1 LDSLDDFERWGGDC
15 AYVFPRGYR
24 RERWSYQR
32 IAGVAYQFARELAAR
47 NIVKGDA
54 VLLWSPNCAEWVA
67 AFLGCALCGVI
78 AVPVDDAAS
87 PDFAQR
93 ISAQVRTKLVL
104 CPRERAAFFEK
115 LEGGV
120 AENVPCGD
128 GASPRPSDAK
138 PRFHT
143 DKILTIDPVDLAA
156 AVAARPAERFRPAQI
171 QPSDPLEI
179 VFTSGTT
186 AEPKGVVL
194 THANVVGNLAP
205 IQIEIKK
212 YLKYERLVHPIRFLN
227 LLPLSHVFGQFLGI
241 FLPPLLGATV
251 VFENTFNPTEVMA
264 TIRRERVSVL
274 VAVPRMIE
282 SLKQK
287 IERDLDGGFASL
299 CGGGALPR
307 QDGAEPRHHTKFS
320 ARYAA
325 AENQHFLRRW
335 WTFRDLR
342 RRFGWKFWAIISG
355 GAALDRETEEFWH
368 RLGYAVVQGYGLT
381 ETTSLI
387 SLNHPFHTSRGSI
400 GKVLPGRE
408 IKLAEDGEIL
418 VRGSGV
424 ASGYWNGRELQPVV
438 READEGWY
446 RTGDLGA
453 LDEQGNLFFKGR
465 KKEVIVTPAG
475 MNIYPEDLE
484 AALRSQKEVQD
495 CVVVGLERGGNAEP
509 CAVLILRDQ
518 TPDASAV
525 SPSAVAQAIVERAN
539 QTLAEYQRMR
549 TWFVWPEE
557 DFPRSSTQKPRR
569 NVIRDA
575 VEAALRGQAPANA
588 ASPLSELLTRITGR
602 NVQNMHNLTPDATL
616 ESGLGLSSLERVEL
630 LSALEDRY
638 QVDLSETK
646 FANAATVGDLEKLLQ
661 SSRSVVGRQSL
672 VVGKTPERLATDDQR
687 LTGAPRDPEFQR
699 REFHSPAFHYPRWA
713 LRWPTTWVRLA
724 SHYLLA
730 RPAVLLLGWPRVT
743 GRENL
748 RGVSGPLLVISNHVA
763 DVDVGFI
770 QFALPARIRHKLA
783 TATRGEALEILRSP
797 GPSATV
803 DRRALDRRA
812 LDRRALDRPWLRR
825 IYDRL
830 QWTLGVALLNLFP
843 LPRQSGFRKSFA
855 YAGEAVD
862 RGYSVLVFPEGKHT
876 EDGKLCPFRTGVGLL
891 ANNLRI
897 PILPMR
903 IDGLFEIK
911 HAGKKYA
918 APGKIQVRIGK
929 PMQFAPET
937 NPEEI
942 ARALQKAVESLAG

>member
-1 LDSLDDFERWGGDC
+1 VLDSLDDFERWGRDKDNDR

-32 IAGVAYQFARELAAR
+32 VAGVAYQFARELEAR
-47 NIVKGDA
+47 NVTRGDA

-78 AVPVDDAAS
+78 AVPIDDAAS
-87 PDFAQR
+87 SDFARR
-93 ISAQVRTKLVL
+93 ISTQVRTKLVL
-104 CPRERAAFFEK
+104 CPRERAPIFDAAAEK
-115 LEGGV
+115 I
-120 AENVPCGD
+120 P
-128 GASPRPSDAK
+128 
-138 PRFHT
+138 
-143 DKILTIDPVDLAA
+143 TIDPADLATA
-156 AVAARPAERFRPAQI
+156 IAERLAERFRPVQI

-194 THANVVGNLAP
+194 SHANVVGNLAP
-205 IQIEIKK
+205 IETEIRK

-251 VFENTFNPTEVMA
+251 VFENTFKPTEVMT

-287 IERDLDGGFASL
+287 IERDLDGGFRS
-299 CGGGALPR
+299 GGGKNFA
-307 QDGAEPRHHTKFS
+307 

-325 AENQHFLRRW
+325 AESQHFLRRW
-335 WTFRDLR
+335 WTFRDLHR
-342 RRFGWKFWAIISG
+342 QFGWKFWAIISG

-408 IKLAEDGEIL
+408 IKLADDGEIL

-424 ASGYWNGRELQPVV
+424 ASGYWNGRELQPVA
-438 READEGWY
+438 RSEDAGWY

-484 AALRSQKEVQD
+484 AALRGQKEVRD

-509 CAVLILRDQ
+509 CAVLILRDRNFNVQ
-518 TPDASAV
+518 AVDAKAIDQKTIDV
-525 SPSAVAQAIVERAN
+525 KAIVQRAN
-539 QTLAEYQRMR
+539 ETLAEYQRTR

-575 VEAALRGQAPANA
+575 VEAGLRGQALANA
-588 ASPLSELLTRITGR
+588 ASPLSELVTRITGR
-602 NVQNMHNLTPDATL
+602 SIQNMQNLTPDANL

-638 QVDLSETK
+638 QVDLSETE

-661 SSRSVVGRQSL
+661 SERGARS
-672 VVGKTPERLATDDQR
+672 K
-687 LTGAPRDPEFQR
+687 
-699 REFHSPAFHYPRWA
+699 FHDSGFHYPHWA
-713 LRWPTTWVRLA
+713 LRWPDIWLRLA

-730 RPAVLLLGWPRVT
+730 RPAVFLLGWPRVT

-748 RGVSGPLLVISNHVA
+748 RCVRGPLLVISNHVA

-770 QFALPARIRHKLA
+770 QTALPARIRHKLA
-783 TATRGEALEILRSP
+783 TATGGEALEKLRSP
-797 GPSATV
+797 DPERV
-803 DRRALDRRA
+803 
-812 LDRRALDRPWLRR
+812 WLRR
-825 IYDRL
+825 IYNRV
-830 QWTLGVALLNLFP
+830 QWTFGVALLNLFP

-862 RGYSVLVFPEGKHT
+862 RGYSVLVFPEGRHT
-876 EDGKLCPFRTGVGLL
+876 EDGKLRPFRTGVGLL

-911 HAGKKYA
+911 NAGKKFA

-929 PMQFAPET
+929 PMQFAPESD
-937 NPEEI
+937 PEEI
-942 ARALQKAVESLAG
+942 ARTLQNAVEDL

>member
-1 LDSLDDFERWGGDC
+1 MDDFERWGDDC

-24 RERWSYQR
+24 HERWSYQR
-32 IAGVAYQFARELAAR
+32 VARVAYQFAHELEGR
-47 NIVKGDA
+47 HIGKGDA
-54 VLLWSPNCAEWVA
+54 VLLWSPNSAEWVA
-67 AFLGCALCGVI
+67 AFLGCALCGGL
-78 AVPVDDAAS
+78 AVPIDDAAS
-87 PDFAQR
+87 PDFARR
-93 ISAQVRTKLVL
+93 ISAQVRTRLVV
-104 CPRERAAFFEK
+104 CPRERAAIF
-115 LEGGV
+115 G
-120 AENVPCGD
+120 
-128 GASPRPSDAK
+128 
-138 PRFHT
+138 
-143 DKILTIDPVDLAA
+143 TIETIAPADLAG
-156 AVAARPAERFRPAQI
+156 AVAAHPSERFRSVAI

-194 THANVVGNLAP
+194 THANVVGNLVP
-205 IQIEIKK
+205 IETEIRK

-241 FLPPLLGATV
+241 FLPPLLGGTV
-251 VFENTFNPTEVMA
+251 VFDNTFNPTEVMA

-287 IERDLDGGFASL
+287 IERDLDDRAGHGSGRENFA
-299 CGGGALPR
+299 
-307 QDGAEPRHHTKFS
+307 

-325 AENQHFLRRW
+325 AKNQHFLLRW

-342 RRFGWKFWAIISG
+342 RQFGWKFWAMISG

-368 RLGYAVVQGYGLT
+368 RLGYAVIQGYGLT

-424 ASGYWNGRELQPVV
+424 ASGYWNGRELQPV
-438 READEGWY
+438 ASKDDEGWY

-484 AALRSQKEVQD
+484 GALRAQKEVRD

-509 CAVLILRDQ
+509 CAVLILRDR
-518 TPDASAV
+518 TPDTSAV
-525 SPSAVAQAIVERAN
+525 VAHNVDDDGKAIVQRAN
-539 QTLAEYQRMR
+539 ETLADYQRMR

-557 DFPRSSTQKPRR
+557 DFPRSATQKPRR

-575 VEAALRGQAPANA
+575 VESTFRGQAVAST
-588 ASPLSELLTRITGR
+588 ASPLSDLLARITGR
-602 NVQNMHNLTPDATL
+602 SVQNLTPDVNL
-616 ESGLGLSSLERVEL
+616 ENGLGLSSLERVDL

-638 QVDLSETK
+638 QIDLSETK
-646 FANAATVGDLEKLLQ
+646 FANAATVGDLEKLL
-661 SSRSVVGRQSL
+661 RGERDARGSL
-672 VVGKTPERLATDDQR
+672 
-687 LTGAPRDPEFQR
+687 GAPRDPALQH
-699 REFHSPAFHYPRWA
+699 RESRSPAFHYPGWT
-713 LRWPTTWVRLA
+713 LRWPTTWLRLA

-730 RPAVLLLGWPRVT
+730 RPAMFLLGWPRIT

-748 RGVSGPLLVISNHVA
+748 RGVRGPLLVISNHIT
-763 DVDVGFI
+763 DVDIGFI
-770 QFALPARIRHKLA
+770 QTALPSRLRHKLA
-783 TATRGEALEILRSP
+783 TATGGEALEMLRSP
-797 GPSATV
+797 GPG
-803 DRRALDRRA
+803 
-812 LDRRALDRPWLRR
+812 RPWFRR

-843 LPRQSGFRKSFA
+843 LPRQSGFRRSFA

-876 EDGKLCPFRTGVGLL
+876 TDGELLPFRTGAGLL

-911 HAGKKYA
+911 NAGKKFA

-929 PMQFAPET
+929 PVQFPPET
-937 NPEEI
+937 DPAEI
-942 ARALQKAVESLAG
+942 ARSLQKAVEEL

>member
-1 LDSLDDFERWGGDC
+1 MDSLDDFERWGGDC

-24 RERWSYQR
+24 SERWSYQR
-32 IAGVAYQFARELAAR
+32 VAEVAYQFAHELQAR
-47 NIVKGDA
+47 NIGKGDA

-78 AVPVDDAAS
+78 AVPIDDGAS
-87 PDFAQR
+87 PDFARR
-93 ISAQVRTKLVL
+93 ISTQVRTRLVL
-104 CPRERAAFFEK
+104 CPRERGPIFDG
-115 LEGGV
+115 LV
-120 AENVPCGD
+120 AEKVVTKV
-128 GASPRPSDAK
+128 ASGVV
-138 PRFHT
+138 
-143 DKILTIDPVDLAA
+143 TIDPADLAA
-156 AVAARPAERFRPAQI
+156 VVAEHPAERFRPAQI

-205 IQIEIKK
+205 IETEIRK

-241 FLPPLLGATV
+241 FLPPLLGGTV

-282 SLKQK
+282 SLQQK
-287 IERDLDGGFASL
+287 IERDLIDSKYDSGGRENFAV
-299 CGGGALPR
+299 
-307 QDGAEPRHHTKFS
+307 
-320 ARYAA
+320 RYAA
-325 AENQHFLRRW
+325 AKSQHFLRRW

-342 RRFGWKFWAIISG
+342 RQFGWKFWAVISG

-408 IKLAEDGEIL
+408 IKLGEDGEIL

-424 ASGYWNGRELQPVV
+424 ASGYWNGHELQPV
-438 READEGWY
+438 ASDEGWY

-484 AALRSQKEVQD
+484 AALRGQKEVRD

-509 CAVLILRDQ
+509 CAVLILRDRDA
-518 TPDASAV
+518 DASG
-525 SPSAVAQAIVERAN
+525 VAAQDTTVQNIVHRAN
-539 QTLAEYQRMR
+539 ETLAEYQRMR

-575 VEAALRGQAPANA
+575 VEAGLRGQALENA

-602 NVQNMHNLTPDATL
+602 AARSLMPDANL

-646 FANAATVGDLEKLLQ
+646 FATAATVGDLEKLLQ
-661 SSRSVVGRQSL
+661 GERGARRQL
-672 VVGKTPERLATDDQR
+672 HELHTP
-687 LTGAPRDPEFQR
+687 G
-699 REFHSPAFHYPRWA
+699 FHYHYHYPRWA
-713 LRWPTTWVRLA
+713 LRWPTTWARLA

-730 RPAVLLLGWPRVT
+730 RPAVFLLGWPRVS

-748 RGVSGPLLVISNHVA
+748 RGVRGPLLVVSNHIA
-763 DVDVGFI
+763 DVDIGFI
-770 QFALPARIRHKLA
+770 QFALPARLRHKLA
-783 TATRGEALEILRSP
+783 TATRGEALEALRSP
-797 GPSATV
+797 GP
-803 DRRALDRRA
+803 
-812 LDRRALDRPWLRR
+812 DRPWFRR
-825 IYDRL
+825 ICDRV

-862 RGYSVLVFPEGKHT
+862 RGYSVLVFPEGKYT
-876 EDGKLCPFRTGVGLL
+876 EDGKLCPFRSGVGLL

-911 HAGKKYA
+911 KAGKKFA
-918 APGKIQVRIGK
+918 TPGKIQVRIGK
-929 PMQFAPET
+929 PVEFAPESD
-937 NPEEI
+937 PEEI
-942 ARALQKAVESLAG
+942 ARALQKAVENL

>member
-1 LDSLDDFERWGGDC
+1 MRASVLDSLDDFERWGSDC

-24 RERWSYQR
+24 RERWSYR
-32 IAGVAYQFARELAAR
+32 RVAGVAYQFARELQAR
-47 NIVKGDA
+47 NIAKGDA
-54 VLLWSPNCAEWVA
+54 VLLWSENCAEWVA

-87 PDFAQR
+87 PDLARR
-93 ISAQVRTKLVL
+93 IRAQVRTRLVL
-104 CPRERAAFFEK
+104 CPRERATVFED
-115 LEGGV
+115 V
-120 AENVPCGD
+120 AGI
-128 GASPRPSDAK
+128 A
-138 PRFHT
+138 
-143 DKILTIDPVDLAA
+143 IIDPADLAG
-156 AVAARPAERFRPAQI
+156 AVTEHPAERFRPGEI

-205 IQIEIKK
+205 IETEIRK

-241 FLPPLLGATV
+241 FLPPLLGGTV
-251 VFENTFNPTEVMA
+251 VFENTFNPTEIMA
-264 TIRRERVSVL
+264 TIRRARVSVL

-287 IERDLDGGFASL
+287 IERDLGGDFPGDFA
-299 CGGGALPR
+299 G
-307 QDGAEPRHHTKFS
+307 
-320 ARYAA
+320 RYSAA
-325 AENQHFLRRW
+325 ASQPFLRRW

-342 RRFGWKFWAIISG
+342 RRFGWKFWAMISG

-368 RLGYAVVQGYGLT
+368 RLGYAVIQGYGLT

-408 IKLAEDGEIL
+408 VKLADDGEIL

-424 ASGYWNGRELQPVV
+424 ASGYLKDGEMHAVV
-438 READEGWY
+438 QKEDQGWY

-484 AALRSQKEVQD
+484 AALRRQREVKD
-495 CVVVGLERGGNAEP
+495 CVVVGRERGGNAEP
-509 CAVLILRDQ
+509 CAVLILRGR
-518 TPDASAV
+518 DASE
-525 SPSAVAQAIVERAN
+525 SAAAAQATVVQDIVQRAN
-539 QTLAEYQRMR
+539 ETLAEYQRMR
-549 TWFVWPEE
+549 SWLVWPEE
-557 DFPRSSTQKPRR
+557 DFPRSATQKSRR

-575 VEAALRGQAPANA
+575 VEAAFAGRATA
-588 ASPLSELLTRITGR
+588 ADRSIRSTRPLAELLTRITGR
-602 NVQNMHNLTPDATL
+602 APHNLTPDANL

-638 QVDLSETK
+638 QVDLSGTEFETK

-661 SSRSVVGRQSL
+661 GEQS
-672 VVGKTPERLATDDQR
+672 A
-687 LTGAPRDPEFQR
+687 R
-699 REFHSPAFHYPRWA
+699 RIHYPLFHYPLWT
-713 LRWPTTWVRLA
+713 LRWPTTWLRLA

-730 RPAVLLLGWPRVT
+730 RPAMLLLGWPRVT

-748 RGVSGPLLVISNHVA
+748 RGVRGPLLVISNHIT
-763 DVDVGFI
+763 DVDVGFV
-770 QFALPARIRHKLA
+770 QTALPARIRHKLA
-783 TATRGEALEILRSP
+783 TATGGEALEALRSP
-797 GPSATV
+797 AP
-803 DRRALDRRA
+803 DRR
-812 LDRRALDRPWLRR
+812 WLAR
-825 IYDRL
+825 IYDRV

-855 YAGEAVD
+855 YAGETVD
-862 RGYSVLVFPEGKHT
+862 HGYSVLVFPEGKHT
-876 EDGKLCPFRTGVGLL
+876 QDGKLLPFRSGVGLL

-911 HAGKKYA
+911 NAGKRFA

-929 PMQFAPET
+929 PIQFAPET
-937 NPEEI
+937 DPEEI
-942 ARALQKAVESLAG
+942 ARALKETVENI

>member
-1 LDSLDDFERWGGDC
+1 VRASLLDSLDDFERWGNDI

-32 IAGVAYQFARELAAR
+32 VAAAAYQFARELQAR
-47 NIVKGDA
+47 DIVKGDA

-78 AVPVDDAAS
+78 AVPVDDATS
-87 PDFAQR
+87 PDFARR
-93 ISAQVRTKLVL
+93 ISLQVRTKVVL
-104 CPRERAAFFEK
+104 CPRERASVFDEQATE
-115 LEGGV
+115 
-120 AENVPCGD
+120 AI
-128 GASPRPSDAK
+128 A
-138 PRFHT
+138 
-143 DKILTIDPVDLAA
+143 TIDPADLASMIA
-156 AVAARPAERFRPAQI
+156 PHLSQRFRPVEI

-194 THANVVGNLAP
+194 THANVVGNLVP
-205 IQIEIKK
+205 IETEMRK
-212 YLKYERLVHPIRFLN
+212 YLKYERPVHPIRFLN
-227 LLPLSHVFGQFLGI
+227 LLPLSHVFGQFLGVFI
-241 FLPPLLGATV
+241 PPLMGGTV

-287 IERDLDGGFASL
+287 VERDLDDSSDGGRGRANFA
-299 CGGGALPR
+299 
-307 QDGAEPRHHTKFS
+307 
-320 ARYAA
+320 ARYGAA
-325 AENQHFLRRW
+325 RSQHFLRRW

-342 RRFGWKFWAIISG
+342 RHFGWKLWAIISG

-408 IKLAEDGEIL
+408 IRLADDGEIL

-424 ASGYWNGRELQPVV
+424 ASGYWNGRELQPVA
-438 READEGWY
+438 RSEDEGWY

-453 LDEQGNLFFKGR
+453 LDSDGNLFFKGR

-475 MNIYPEDLE
+475 MNVYPEDLE
-484 AALRSQKEVQD
+484 AALRQQREVRD
-495 CVVVGLERGGNAEP
+495 CVVVGRDRGGNAEP
-509 CAVLILRDQ
+509 CAVLILRD
-518 TPDASAV
+518 DASD
-525 SPSAVAQAIVERAN
+525 PKAIVARAN
-539 QTLAEYQRMR
+539 ETLAEYQRLR
-549 TWFVWPEE
+549 SWFVWPEE

-569 NVIRDA
+569 NLIRDT
-575 VEAALRGQAPANA
+575 VETALA
-588 ASPLSELLTRITGR
+588 ASAAGAGEGARSTQLLTELVTRITGR
-602 NVQNMHNLTPDATL
+602 STPALSPDANL

-638 QVDLSETK
+638 QVDLSETQ
-646 FANAATVGDLEKLLQ
+646 FANAATVGDLEKLLHAGRDAHSALHDPGSQ
-661 SSRSVVGRQSL
+661 PVGGAQ
-672 VVGKTPERLATDDQR
+672 ATAIR
-687 LTGAPRDPEFQR
+687 
-699 REFHSPAFHYPRWA
+699 SPAFQSRGFHYPRWA
-713 LRWPTTWVRLA
+713 LRRPTTWLRLA

-730 RPAVLLLGWPRVT
+730 RPAVFLLGWPRIT

-748 RGVSGPLLVISNHVA
+748 RGVRGPLLVVSNHID

-770 QFALPARIRHKLA
+770 QTALPARIRHKLA
-783 TATRGEALEILRSP
+783 TATGGEALESLRSP
-797 GPSATV
+797 GP
-803 DRRALDRRA
+803 
-812 LDRRALDRPWLRR
+812 DRPWFGR
-825 IYDRL
+825 IYDRF
-830 QWTLGVALLNLFP
+830 QWTLGVGLLNLFP
-843 LPRQSGFRKSFA
+843 LPRRSGFRKSFA

-862 RGYSVLVFPEGKHT
+862 RGYSVLVFPEGRHT
-876 EDGKLCPFRTGVGLL
+876 EDGKLRPFRNGVGLL
-891 ANNLRI
+891 ASNLRI

-911 HAGKKYA
+911 KAGKKFS

-929 PMQFAPET
+929 PIQFAPET
-937 NPEEI
+937 DPEEI
-942 ARALQKAVESLAG
+942 ALALRDAVERL

>member
-1 LDSLDDFERWGGDC
+1 MLDSLDDFERWGKDDDC

-32 IAGVAYQFARELAAR
+32 VAGVAYQFARELEAR
-47 NIVKGDA
+47 NIAKGDA

-78 AVPVDDAAS
+78 AVPIDDAAS
-87 PDFAQR
+87 PDFARR
-93 ISAQVRTKLVL
+93 ISAQVRTRLVL
-104 CPRERAAFFEK
+104 CPRERASIFDGPAEK
-115 LEGGV
+115 IV
-120 AENVPCGD
+120 
-128 GASPRPSDAK
+128 
-138 PRFHT
+138 
-143 DKILTIDPVDLAA
+143 TIDPVDLEA
-156 AVAARPAERFRPAQI
+156 AVAERRAERFRPAQI

-205 IQIEIKK
+205 IEAEIRK

-251 VFENTFNPTEVMA
+251 VFENTFNPTEVMT

-287 IERDLDGGFASL
+287 IERDLDGGFGSSENFA
-299 CGGGALPR
+299 
-307 QDGAEPRHHTKFS
+307 

-325 AENQHFLRRW
+325 AERQHFLRRW

-342 RRFGWKFWAIISG
+342 RQFGWKFWAMISG

-408 IKLAEDGEIL
+408 IKLADDGEIL

-424 ASGYWNGRELQPVV
+424 ASSYWNGRELQPVA
-438 READEGWY
+438 RSEDEGWY

-484 AALRSQKEVQD
+484 AALRGQKEVRD

-509 CAVLILRDQ
+509 CAVLILRDR
-518 TPDASAV
+518 DFN
-525 SPSAVAQAIVERAN
+525 AQPVDKETVDVKAIVQRAN
-539 QTLAEYQRMR
+539 EVLAEYQRMR
-549 TWFVWPEE
+549 AWFVWPDE

-569 NVIRDA
+569 NLIRES

-588 ASPLSELLTRITGR
+588 AGPLSELLTRITGR
-602 NVQNMHNLTPDATL
+602 SAQNMQNLTPDANL

-638 QVDLSETK
+638 QVDLSETE

-661 SSRSVVGRQSL
+661 GNRGERGEIHSS
-672 VVGKTPERLATDDQR
+672 
-687 LTGAPRDPEFQR
+687 
-699 REFHSPAFHYPRWA
+699 AFHYPRWA
-713 LRWPTTWVRLA
+713 LRWPTTWLRLA

-730 RPAVLLLGWPRVT
+730 RPAVFLLGWPRVI

-748 RGVSGPLLVISNHVA
+748 RGIHGPLLVISNHVA

-770 QFALPARIRHKLA
+770 QTALPARIRHKLA
-783 TATRGEALEILRSP
+783 TATGGEALEKLRSP
-797 GPSATV
+797 GPERV
-803 DRRALDRRA
+803 
-812 LDRRALDRPWLRR
+812 WLRR
-825 IYDRL
+825 LYDRV

-843 LPRQSGFRKSFA
+843 LPREFGFRKSFA

-876 EDGKLCPFRTGVGLL
+876 EDGKIRRFRTGVGLL

-911 HAGKKYA
+911 NAGKKFA
-918 APGKIQVRIGK
+918 APGKIQVSIGE
-929 PMQFAPET
+929 PVQFAPESD
-937 NPEEI
+937 PEEI
-942 ARALQKAVESLAG
+942 ARALQKAVEDL

>member
-1 LDSLDDFERWGGDC
+1 VRASLLDSLDDFERWGGDP

-24 RERWSYQR
+24 RERWSYR
-32 IAGVAYQFARELAAR
+32 RVVALAYQFARELDAR
-47 NIVKGDA
+47 NIAKGGA

-67 AFLGCALCGVI
+67 AFLGCAVCGVI
-78 AVPVDDAAS
+78 AVPIDDAAS
-87 PDFAQR
+87 PDFARR
-93 ISAQVRTKLVL
+93 IGGQVRTRLVL
-104 CPRERAAFFEK
+104 CPRERAPIFDGLAEK
-115 LEGGV
+115 I
-120 AENVPCGD
+120 A
-128 GASPRPSDAK
+128 
-138 PRFHT
+138 
-143 DKILTIDPVDLAA
+143 TIDPTDLAA
-156 AVAARPAERFRPAQI
+156 AIAERPTERFRPAQI
-171 QPSDPLEI
+171 QPSDSLEI

-194 THANVVGNLAP
+194 SHANVVGNLVP
-205 IQIEIKK
+205 IETEIRK

-287 IERDLDGGFASL
+287 IERDLDGGFRS
-299 CGGGALPR
+299 GGSKDFA
-307 QDGAEPRHHTKFS
+307 

-325 AENQHFLRRW
+325 AKSQHFLRRW

-342 RRFGWKFWAIISG
+342 RQFGWKFWAMISG

-400 GKVLPGRE
+400 GKILPGRE
-408 IKLAEDGEIL
+408 IKLADDGEIL

-424 ASGYWNGRELQPVV
+424 ASGYWNGRELQPVT
-438 READEGWY
+438 RSEDEGWY

-453 LDEQGNLFFKGR
+453 LDGQGNLFFKGR

-484 AALRSQKEVQD
+484 AALRGQKEVRD

-509 CAVLILRDQ
+509 CAVLILRDRNSDAQ
-518 TPDASAV
+518 TADV
-525 SPSAVAQAIVERAN
+525 KTIMQRAN
-539 QTLAEYQRMR
+539 ETLAEYQRMR
-549 TWFVWPEE
+549 AWFVWPDE

-575 VEAALRGQAPANA
+575 VEAGLRGQALANA
-588 ASPLSELLTRITGR
+588 ASPLSELLTQITGR
-602 NVQNMHNLTPDATL
+602 SIQNMQNLTPDANL

-638 QVDLSETK
+638 QVDLSETE
-646 FANAATVGDLEKLLQ
+646 FANVATVGDVEKLLQ
-661 SSRSVVGRQSL
+661 GERGTRSKLHDSG
-672 VVGKTPERLATDDQR
+672 
-687 LTGAPRDPEFQR
+687 
-699 REFHSPAFHYPRWA
+699 FHYPRWA
-713 LRWPTTWVRLA
+713 LRWPTTWLRLA
-724 SHYLLA
+724 SHYLLV
-730 RPAVLLLGWPRVT
+730 RPAVFLLGWPRVT

-748 RGVSGPLLVISNHVA
+748 RGICGPLLVISNHVA

-770 QFALPARIRHKLA
+770 QTALPARIRHKLA
-783 TATRGEALEILRSP
+783 TAAGGEALEKLHSP
-797 GPSATV
+797 GPE
-803 DRRALDRRA
+803 RA
-812 LDRRALDRPWLRR
+812 WLRR
-825 IYDRL
+825 LYDRV

-843 LPRQSGFRKSFA
+843 LPRESGFRKSFA

-862 RGYSVLVFPEGKHT
+862 RGYSVVVFPEGKHT
-876 EDGKLCPFRTGVGLL
+876 EDGKLRPFRTGVGLL

-897 PILPMR
+897 PVLPMR

-911 HAGKKYA
+911 NAGKKFA
-918 APGKIQVRIGK
+918 APGKIHVRIGK
-929 PMQFAPET
+929 PVQFPPQSD
-937 NPEEI
+937 PEEI
-942 ARALQKAVESLAG
+942 VRVSQRAVEGL

>member
-1 LDSLDDFERWGGDC
+1 VRASLLDSLDDFERWGGDC

-32 IAGVAYQFARELAAR
+32 VAGVAYQFARELEAR
-47 NIVKGDA
+47 HIAKGDA
-54 VLLWSPNCAEWVA
+54 VLLWSPNCVEWVA

-87 PDFAQR
+87 PDFARR
-93 ISAQVRTKLVL
+93 ISAQVRTRLVL
-104 CPRERAAFFEK
+104 CPSERAAIFDGLVTEK
-115 LEGGV
+115 IV
-120 AENVPCGD
+120 A
-128 GASPRPSDAK
+128 
-138 PRFHT
+138 
-143 DKILTIDPVDLAA
+143 IDPVDLAA
-156 AVAARPAERFRPAQI
+156 AVAQHPAERFRPAQI

-186 AEPKGVVL
+186 AGPKGVML
-194 THANVVGNLAP
+194 THANVVGNLVP
-205 IQIEIKK
+205 IEAEIGK

-287 IERDLDGGFASL
+287 IERDLEDSVDGSSARENFA
-299 CGGGALPR
+299 
-307 QDGAEPRHHTKFS
+307 
-320 ARYAA
+320 ARYATA
-325 AENQHFLRRW
+325 ANQHFLRRW

-342 RRFGWKFWAIISG
+342 RQFGWKFWAMISG

-408 IKLAEDGEIL
+408 VRLAEDGEIL

-424 ASGYWNGRELQPVV
+424 ASGYWNGRELQPV
-438 READEGWY
+438 ADDSGWY
-446 RTGDLGA
+446 CTGDLGA

-484 AALRSQKEVQD
+484 AALRQQKEVRD

-509 CAVLILRDQ
+509 CAVLILRDR
-518 TPDASAV
+518 DADA
-525 SPSAVAQAIVERAN
+525 AGVAALDITVQNIVQRAN
-539 QTLAEYQRMR
+539 ETLAEYQRVR

-557 DFPRSSTQKPRR
+557 DFPRSATQKPRR
-569 NVIRDA
+569 NAIRDA
-575 VEAALRGQAPANA
+575 VEASLRGQAGASA
-588 ASPLSELLTRITGR
+588 ASPLAELLTRITGR
-602 NVQNMHNLTPDATL
+602 ATSTLMPDANL

-638 QVDLSETK
+638 QIYLSETK

-661 SSRSVVGRQSL
+661 GGLVASRQSL
-672 VVGKTPERLATDDQR
+672 VVGKPSERPATDVQR
-687 LTGAPRDPEFQR
+687 LTA
-699 REFHSPAFHYPRWA
+699 SPAFHYPRWA
-713 LRWPTTWVRLA
+713 LRWPTTWLRLA
-724 SHYLLA
+724 SHYLLE
-730 RPAVLLLGWPRVT
+730 RPAVFLLAWPRVI

-748 RGVSGPLLVISNHVA
+748 RGVRGPLLVISNHVS
-763 DVDVGFI
+763 DVDIGFI
-770 QFALPARIRHKLA
+770 QTALPARIRHKLA
-783 TATRGEALEILRSP
+783 TATGGEALEMLRSP
-797 GPSATV
+797 AS
-803 DRRALDRRA
+803 DRARIG
-812 LDRRALDRPWLRR
+812 R
-825 IYDRL
+825 IYDRV

-876 EDGKLCPFRTGVGLL
+876 EDGKLCPFRSGVGLL

-911 HAGKKYA
+911 NAGKKFA

-929 PMQFAPET
+929 PVQFAAET
-937 NPEEI
+937 DPEEI
-942 ARALQKAVESLAG
+942 ARALQRAVENL

>member
-1 LDSLDDFERWGGDC
+1 LDSLDDFERWGGDGDNAC

-32 IAGVAYQFARELAAR
+32 VAGVAYQFARELEAR
-47 NIVKGDA
+47 HIVKGDA

-93 ISAQVRTKLVL
+93 ISAQVRTRLVL
-104 CPRERAAFFEK
+104 CPRERALLFEK
-115 LEGGV
+115 VESV
-120 AENVPCGD
+120 A
-128 GASPRPSDAK
+128 
-138 PRFHT
+138 
-143 DKILTIDPVDLAA
+143 TIDPADLAA
-156 AVAARPAERFRPAQI
+156 AVAEHPAERFRPAQI

-205 IQIEIKK
+205 IETEIKK
-212 YLKYERLVHPIRFLN
+212 YLKYERLVHPLRFLN
-227 LLPLSHVFGQFLGI
+227 VLPLSHVFGQFLGI

-287 IERDLDGGFASL
+287 IERDLDDSADGGRGRENFA
-299 CGGGALPR
+299 
-307 QDGAEPRHHTKFS
+307 

-325 AENQHFLRRW
+325 AERQHFLRRW

-342 RRFGWKFWAIISG
+342 RRFGWKFWAMISG
-355 GAALDRETEEFWH
+355 GAALDRATEEFWH

-400 GKVLPGRE
+400 GKILPGRE
-408 IKLAEDGEIL
+408 IKLADDGEIL

-424 ASGYWNGRELQPVV
+424 ASGYWNGRELQPV
-438 READEGWY
+438 ASPDGWY

-465 KKEVIVTPAG
+465 KKEVIVTSAG

-484 AALRSQKEVQD
+484 AALRGQKEVRD

-509 CAVLILRDQ
+509 CAVLILRDRS
-518 TPDASAV
+518 PDGSA
-525 SPSAVAQAIVERAN
+525 AVVPAAVVPAIVERAN
-539 QTLAEYQRMR
+539 ETLAEYQRMR

-557 DFPRSSTQKPRR
+557 DFPRSSTEKPRR
-569 NVIRDA
+569 NLIHDA

-602 NVQNMHNLTPDATL
+602 AAQNLTPDANL

-638 QVDLSETK
+638 QLDLSETK
-646 FANAATVGDLEKLLQ
+646 FAEAATVGDLEKLLRGG
-661 SSRSVVGRQSL
+661 RSVVGRQSL
-672 VVGKTPERLATDDQR
+672 VGGRPSERRTTDDQR
-687 LTGAPRDPEFQR
+687 LR
-699 REFHSPAFHYPRWA
+699 PAFHYPRWA
-713 LRWPTTWVRLA
+713 LRWPTTWLRLA

-730 RPAVLLLGWPRVT
+730 RPAVFLLGWPRVT

-748 RGVSGPLLVISNHVA
+748 RGVRRPLLVISNHVA

-783 TATRGEALEILRSP
+783 TATRGEALEMLRSP
-797 GPSATV
+797 GP
-803 DRRALDRRA
+803 
-812 LDRRALDRPWLRR
+812 DRPWLRR

-830 QWTLGVALLNLFP
+830 QWTLAVALLNLFP

-876 EDGKLCPFRTGVGLL
+876 KDGKLCPFRTGVGLL

-911 HAGKKYA
+911 NAGKKYA

-942 ARALQKAVESLAG
+942 ARALQKAVEDLAK